1 MKRFHYFTIII
12 TLTVSLGCSHLSS
25 PEELI
30 SNPLQLTND
39 GIEQQNSTELFYY
52 YFSEIIYLSNRDDLV
67 FLKFQTNESRESFI
81 SEITSIS
88 SVQIWDPDKSGTI
101 IAPNYYNAL
110 VIQAINGVFPA
121 TYLDQ
126 IKSRSEIVWATHL
139 TEYHGILSAVTNE
152 FSVKLKSPSD
162 YPTLEALVTEY
173 SCELYH
179 REWFEN
185 DVYSVRVP
193 KDSKLGTIQL
203 ANFFHETGQFVF
215 TAPVFFV
222 FDSFYSS
229 DPKYS
234 SQWGLK
240 NTGQTGI
247 AGIDINIEQAWNI
260 TEGSSNVTVAVLD
273 SGVELNHPDL
283 SSNLVAGYDGTSQS
297 TGGAPLVINN
307 SSNPHG
313 TKVAGIIGAI
323 KDNNEG
329 ISGVAPN
336 CKIMPINGY
345 GYNGFEYSAFIA
357 GINWAQNNGVDIFN
371 CSWGGGPPDACLTS
385 AINNATSQGRGGKGC
400 VFVFASGK
408 NGATSVPYPGYLD
421 NVIAVGSIG
430 PYGYRSIF
438 SDYGSSLDVVAPGES
453 IWTTTLQGSYDN
465 PSGTSFAAPHVSGIA
480 ALILSEY
487 PDLTASQVRRAIEL
501 GCTFISG
508 YSFQED
514 DEYPS
519 ALWNN
524 EVGYGRA
531 NAYNALLWADFMHET
546 NVTDGISGFDFTLT
560 NHSSYD
566 VYALFVGLT
575 GDILNSNETLIFH
588 DPGIVESGMQTGYP
602 FYRGENL
609 SATPGTTV
617 SNMWLELFATTP
629 NYYGNLRI
637 GVAIDNTTPTS
648 YTNVS
653 FGDGDTVMLNLPNS
667 TVPSASRRRVYID
680 VRDPL

>member
-1 MKRFHYFTIII
+1 MKRFHFFTIII
-12 TLTVSLGCSHLSS
+12 TLTFSLGCSHLSS
-25 PEELI
+25 PEESI
-30 SNPLQLTND
+30 SDPLQLTNE
-39 GIEQQNSTELFYY
+39 GIEQQNSAELFYY
-52 YFSEIIYLSNRDDLV
+52 YFNEIIYLSNRDNLV
-67 FLKFQTNESRESFI
+67 FLKFQTNESRETFI
-81 SEITSIS
+81 SEISSIS

-126 IKSRSEIVWATHL
+126 IKSRSEIIWASNL

-162 YPTLEALVTEY
+162 YPTLEALVTEHG
-173 SCELYH
+173 CDLYH

-193 KDSKLGTIQL
+193 KGSPLGTIQL

-215 TAPVFFV
+215 ASPAFFV

-229 DPKYS
+229 DPYYS

-273 SGVELNHPDL
+273 SGVEMNHPDL
-283 SSNLVAGYDGTSQS
+283 SSNLVAGYDAISQS
-297 TGGAPLVINN
+297 PGGAPLVINN

-313 TKVAGIIGAI
+313 TNVAGIIGAI

-345 GYNGFEYSAFIA
+345 GYSGYEYSAFIA
-357 GINWAQNNGVDIFN
+357 GINWAQNNGADIIN
-371 CSWGGGPPDACLTS
+371 CSWGGPPDACLTS

-408 NGATSVPYPGYLD
+408 DGATSVPYPGYLE

-430 PYGYRSIF
+430 PFGYRSVF
-438 SDYGSSLDVVAPGES
+438 SDYGSCLDVVAPGES
-453 IWTTTLQGSYDN
+453 IITTTLLSTYDN

-480 ALILSEY
+480 ALILSKY
-487 PDLTASQVRRAIEL
+487 PDLTESQVRRAIEL
-501 GCTFISG
+501 GCTYISG
-508 YSFQED
+508 YFFHED

-519 ALWNN
+519 GVWNN
-524 EVGYGRA
+524 EVGYGKVD
-531 NAYNALLWADFMHET
+531 AYNALLWAEFAHQT

-560 NHSSYD
+560 NNSSYD

-588 DPGIVESGMQTGYP
+588 DPGNVESGKQTGYP

-617 SNMWLELFATTP
+617 SNIWLELFATTP

-637 GVAIDNTTPTS
+637 GVAIDNSTPAS
-648 YTNVS
+648 YTNFS
-653 FGDGDTVMLNLPNS
+653 FGDGDTVMLSLPNS